1 MGKPT
6 GMGAIFGVVL
16 AVLVLFVAGIF
27 MSPVFIAPAVL
38 LLLFAL
44 FVGPLAAM
52 IRGGDKATGTPSTS
66 EASYDPVSQPGER
79 TA

>member
-1 MGKPT
+1 
-6 GMGAIFGVVL
+6 MGAIFGLVL
-16 AVLVLFVAGIF
+16 AVLILFVAGVF
-27 MSPVFIAPAVL
+27 MSPVFLIPAVL
-38 LLLFAL
+38 LVLFAL

-52 IRGGDKATGTPSTS
+52 IRGGDNTTGTPSTG